1 MFISENTE
9 VSCVSVRYCRH
20 CGASLGPDASF
31 CGSCGK
37 QTGPGGPLPASPA
50 PGTPPYGSG
59 SGTGQPEGKSLAWT
73 ARYSMTGG
81 FMVKRL
87 LVVLAIASLFPA
99 VVIGIANPASF
110 PAGLM
115 MSGIIFLFILG
126 IGAIVTI
133 AMQKATKGGFDT
145 KFSITPGGVSYQA
158 LEDWKGYNRVV
169 LGGSLLSG
177 SLPAIGG
184 SAVTIAREEDT
195 MAWEEIGTIT
205 IYSRDL
211 AIYITRKALV
221 FPMVLFGTP
230 GNFGAAVGLVRE
242 YAARYNITVKEG

>member
-1 MFISENTE
+1 MSA
-9 VSCVSVRYCRH
+9 RYCRF
-20 CGASLGPDASF
+20 CGALLGQDASF

-37 QTGPGGPLPASPA
+37 QTGTGDPLPGSPG
-50 PGTPPYGSG
+50 PGTSSQGRET
-59 SGTGQPEGKSLAWT
+59 GTDQQEGKSLAWT

-87 LVVLAIASLFPA
+87 LLVLAVASLFPA

-115 MSGIIFLFILG
+115 LSGIIFLFILG
-126 IGAIVTI
+126 IGAVVTI
-133 AMQKATKGGFDT
+133 AMQKATRGGFET

-158 LEDWKGYNRVV
+158 LEDWKGYNRVI
-169 LGGSLLSG
+169 LGGSLLTG
-177 SLPAIGG
+177 PLTAIGG

-195 MAWEEIGTIT
+195 MVWEEIGTIT
-205 IYSRDL
+205 IYTRDL
-211 AIYITRKALV
+211 AIYFTRKSLV

-230 GNFGAAVGLVRE
+230 GNFGAAVGIVRD
-242 YAARYNITVKEG
+242 YAVRYDIPVKEG